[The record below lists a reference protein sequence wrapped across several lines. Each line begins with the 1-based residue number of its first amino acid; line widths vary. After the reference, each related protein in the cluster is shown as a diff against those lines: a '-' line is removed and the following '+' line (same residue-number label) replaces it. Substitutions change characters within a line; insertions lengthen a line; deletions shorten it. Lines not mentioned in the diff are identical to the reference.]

1 MCDEKTKEKVAYKI
15 IGLVASTPDTQISIE
30 SEKKSIMWFS
40 RDNVYIR
47 ATKLTYEILIQ
58 LFTQQLYH

>member
-30 SEKKSIMWFS
+30 SEKKVLCDSHVITF
-40 RDNVYIR
+40 
-47 ATKLTYEILIQ
+47 ILGLQ
-58 LFTQQLYH
+58 NSPMKF

>member
-30 SEKKSIMWFS
+30 SEKKYYVI
-40 RDNVYIR
+40 
-47 ATKLTYEILIQ
+47 LT
-58 LFTQQLYH
+58 